1 MFVAADTTLESPRIK
16 RGVVVQLMQTQVEA
30 ESTPTLSEP
39 VLKALAAV
47 ARQSLGRM
55 LAPLS
60 PDRTTILDY
69 SARMGATDERM
80 ILRADPLL
88 AGLALAATNAPE
100 VGLRP
105 VTTIPDALNRM
116 GPESTSS
123 LLQASAATASPLPA
137 LFEEPAE
144 RLVAH
149 SVAIAG
155 VARRLAREDGVD
167 EEVAYTAGLI
177 HDIGRGLMLQ
187 CVARLACLPEV
198 ASVLSVAG
206 VETFLDHPLTDDL
219 GRELARCWNLPEV
232 LRDAVGVTHASRRP
246 VGSTPAALVA
256 RAESLL
262 RGGVN
267 QNELGENS
275 GGQLA
280 ETLDSLRDCLA
291 VA

>member
-1 MFVAADTTLESPRIK
+1 M
-16 RGVVVQLMQTQVEA
+16 QLMQTQAEA
-30 ESTPTLSEP
+30 EHTPALSEP

-60 PDRTTILDY
+60 PDRTTILD
-69 SARMGATDERM
+69 SDARMGTTDETM

-88 AGLALAATNAPE
+88 AGLALAATNAVE
-100 VGLRP
+100 LGLPP
-105 VTTIPDALNRM
+105 VATIPRALDRM
-116 GPESTSS
+116 GVESASS
-123 LLQASAATASPLPA
+123 LLRASAASADDLPA

-155 VARRLAREDGVD
+155 VARRLAREEGVD
-167 EEVAYTAGLI
+167 EEVAYTAGLL

-187 CVARLACLPEV
+187 CVARLACLPEI
-198 ASVLSVAG
+198 ASILSVAG
-206 VETFLDHPLTDDL
+206 VETFLDHPLTDVL
-219 GRELARCWNLPEV
+219 GKELARCWNLPET
-232 LRDAVGVTHASRRP
+232 LRDAVGVTSSARRP

-267 QNELGENS
+267 QHELGENDCE
-275 GGQLA
+275 QLVQ
-280 ETLDSLRDCLA
+280 ELDSLRDCLA